1 MKENNEMKEVE
12 YKKEKFKQSN
22 TILYIKEYN
31 SIMKKYN
38 EKSSLIEE
46 KNDEIFLLKNKIRAI
61 IREDSKTIETD
72 PLMNKEITNSEFNE
86 IQNEHNEIIKSK
98 P

>member
-38 EKSSLIEE
+38 EK
-46 KNDEIFLLKNKIRAI
+46 KMK
-61 IREDSKTIETD
+61 
-72 PLMNKEITNSEFNE
+72 
-86 IQNEHNEIIKSK
+86 
-98 P
+98 